1 VTPTRV
7 VVVDDEELAR
17 RRLAEM
23 VRAEPG
29 VQVVAECAGGRDA
42 AEQILALRPDVV
54 LLDVQMPEVD
64 GFGVLERV
72 GPARMPLVVFV
83 TAFHEHAV
91 RAFEVNAVDYLL
103 KPFDAR
109 RVRHALHRAAERLS
123 HERDGAAP
131 ARMEALLRQW
141 RDERAPAGAR
151 TRFMVPDG
159 SGFVMVET
167 ADIRWIGAEDH
178 YLRLHLPDGSRLVR
192 GTLAAAQEALDPARF
207 VRIHRS
213 TLVNLEHVARVR
225 PWFAGDAIL
234 TLRDG
239 AELKVSRTYRAAFAE
254 RCGFLAG
261 QGIGNRE

>member
-1 VTPTRV
+1 MTPTRII
-7 VVVDDEELAR
+7 VVDDEELAR
-17 RRLAEM
+17 HRLAEM

-29 VQVVAECAGGRDA
+29 VEVVAECANGRDA

-54 LLDVQMPEVD
+54 MLDVQMPEVD

-109 RVRHALHRAAERLS
+109 RVRHALHRAVERLA

-141 RDERAPAGAR
+141 QGERAPAPVR

-159 SGFVMVET
+159 SGFVMVQT
-167 ADIRWIGAEDH
+167 ADIRWIAAEDH
-178 YLRLHLPDGSRLVR
+178 YLRLHLADGSRLVR
-192 GTLAAAQEALDPARF
+192 GTLAAAEAALDPARF
-207 VRIHRS
+207 VRIHRG
-213 TLVNLEHVARVR
+213 TLVNLDHVARVR

-239 AELKVSRTYRAAFAE
+239 AELKLSRTYRVAFTQ
-254 RCGFLAG
+254 RCGLVNG
-261 QGIGNRE
+261 RE